1 MVVFLQKLW
10 SKMCQ
15 ISPPP
20 RKRALTDVEVVTL
33 VCNIVYVPGVAL
45 FHMYRL
51 FLFLLKKD
59 KKMYRLC
66 DP

>member
-1 MVVFLQKLW
+1 
-10 SKMCQ
+10 MCQ

-20 RKRALTDVEVVTL
+20 RQRGLTDVELVTL
-33 VCNIVYVPGVAL
+33 VCNIVYVPEVAL
-45 FHMYRL
+45 HHMYRL
-51 FLFLLKKD
+51 KKKKD